1 MEKILFLQ
9 IILKPKVM
17 ATFFK
22 SSPILYGKSAERFDR
37 EADKNKS
44 LQTPTLSEEENE
56 ELMRFLEKSKNFKF

>member
-1 MEKILFLQ
+1 MKKILFLR

>member
-1 MEKILFLQ
+1 MRSN
-9 IILKPKVM
+9 LKPKVM

-44 LQTPTLSEEENE
+44 LETPTLSEEENE
-56 ELMRFLEKSKNFKF
+56 EFLKFLERSQNFKF

>member
-1 MEKILFLQ
+1 
-9 IILKPKVM
+9 M

-44 LQTPTLSEEENE
+44 LETPTLSDEENE
-56 ELMRFLEKSKNFKF
+56 ILMQIFERSKNFKF

>member
-1 MEKILFLQ
+1 LKKILFLQ

-22 SSPILYGKSAERFDR
+22 SSPVLYGKSAERFDR

-56 ELMRFLEKSKNFKF
+56 IFMQIFERSRNFKF

>member
-1 MEKILFLQ
+1 MRSN
-9 IILKPKVM
+9 LKPKVM

-44 LQTPTLSEEENE
+44 LETPTLSEEENKIFMQIFE
-56 ELMRFLEKSKNFKF
+56 RSKNFKF

>member
-1 MEKILFLQ
+1 
-9 IILKPKVM
+9 M

-37 EADKNKS
+37 EVDKNKS

>member
-1 MEKILFLQ
+1 MRSN
-9 IILKPKVM
+9 LKPKVM

>member
-1 MEKILFLQ
+1 MKKILFLQ
-9 IILKPKVM
+9 IILKPKIM

>member
-1 MEKILFLQ
+1 MKKILFLQ

>member
-1 MEKILFLQ
+1 
-9 IILKPKVM
+9 M

-44 LQTPTLSEEENE
+44 LQTPTLSEEEKQIFE
-56 ELMRFLEKSKNFKF
+56 KQIFHLMSQD